1 LRVSYNAISMLYE
14 TLFGSHEDEILRRL
28 GSGHSARFGLVFSS
42 TDWLNI
48 IGWFA
53 LVSHH
58 VIITLSK
65 PFLDEPNCTERIDY
79 LQNGNY
85 L

>member
-1 LRVSYNAISMLYE
+1 MKPF
-14 TLFGSHEDEILRRL
+14 FGSHEDEILRRL

-42 TDWLNI
+42 TDWFNI
-48 IGWFA
+48 IGWFD
-53 LVSHH
+53 LVSDD
-58 VIITLSK
+58 VIMTTLK
-65 PFLDEPNCTERIDY
+65 PFLDEPNCTERIEY